1 GDSGGPLQCM
11 LDDGRWY
18 LAGVV
23 SWGAGCGRPR
33 KPAMFVR
40 VSSYL
45 DWIRLAMTTAD
56 GGPRPVSADAA
67 LLIYTDASDLPVFT
81 EVPSQNLHTS
91 SEEPGSPKADAV

>member
-1 GDSGGPLQCM
+1 MQGDSGGPLQC
-11 LDDGRWY
+11 LLEDGRFY

-45 DWIRLAMTTAD
+45 DWIQLAMATASR
-56 GGPRPVSADAA
+56 GNRPPSGVPV
-67 LLIYTDASDLPVFT
+67 LIYTDSDMEPSGN
-81 EVPSQNLHTS
+81 EVSQGVTHGLHQTYNIS
-91 SEEPGSPKADAV
+91 FEE